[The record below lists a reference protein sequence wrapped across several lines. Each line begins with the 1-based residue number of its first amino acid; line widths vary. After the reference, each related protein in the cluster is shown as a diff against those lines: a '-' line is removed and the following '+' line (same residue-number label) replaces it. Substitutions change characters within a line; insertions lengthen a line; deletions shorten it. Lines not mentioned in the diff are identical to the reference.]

1 MGVQGTERDAVRPWV
16 ATEAGWLGG
25 HALLK
30 RWRIRCWVR
39 GCCVTPPRPAGSQ
52 TLLSYCRCLLPKSCP
67 ILWDPQDCSPPGS
80 SVHGISQARI
90 LEWVAISFSRGSSR
104 PRDTAHISCLAGRF
118 FTTEPPGK
126 PLLSCGRGE
135 NTISFRVLYVDALVF
150 AQRTPFFL
158 ELKYASGSFILPTYL
173 EPGHVGSRHP
183 QDHIRLYTC
192 SHPVQQL
199 GGDKLPTNSL
209 FIKCLWRQHQG

>member
-1 MGVQGTERDAVRPWV
+1 MNI
-16 ATEAGWLGG
+16 
-25 HALLK
+25 LLFK
-30 RWRIRCWVR
+30 ITLFIQEPCRILCD
-39 GCCVTPPRPAGSQ
+39 PMDYS
-52 TLLSYCRCLLPKSCP
+52 LP
-67 ILWDPQDCSPPGS
+67 DF
-80 SVHGISQARI
+80 SVHGIFQARI

-209 FIKCLWRQHQG
+209 FIKCL